1 MSLCLGNSVCIVSC
15 LGEQFAAVKSE
26 VPMVV
31 SLITVKLYA
40 PWVHSLKE
48 KMIVKVCVK
57 TVQRFNVS
65 VIESA
70 AQDIQ
75 QTIIISVAFLTD
87 NQARLIS
94 SAKRLAAFL
103 RKTQMRKSLS

>member
-1 MSLCLGNSVCIVSC
+1 
-15 LGEQFAAVKSE
+15 
-26 VPMVV
+26 MVV

-48 KMIVKVCVK
+48 KRMIVKSLCQK
-57 TVQRFNVS
+57 LRQRFNVS

-70 AQDIQ
+70 ALDIQ

-87 NQARLIS
+87 NQARADQLSEKIS
-94 SAKRLAAFL
+94 RFL
-103 RKTQMRKSLS
+103 EENTDAEIVELTIEQV

>member
-1 MSLCLGNSVCIVSC
+1 
-15 LGEQFAAVKSE
+15 
-26 VPMVV
+26 MVV

-48 KMIVKVCVK
+48 KRMIVKSLCQK
-57 TVQRFNVS
+57 LRQRFNVS

-94 SAKRLAAFL
+94 SKKRLAAL

>member
-1 MSLCLGNSVCIVSC
+1 
-15 LGEQFAAVKSE
+15 
-26 VPMVV
+26 MVV

-48 KMIVKVCVK
+48 KRMIVKSLCQK
-57 TVQRFNVS
+57 LRQRFNVS

-87 NQARLIS
+87 NQARADQLSEKIS
-94 SAKRLAAFL
+94 RFL
-103 RKTQMRKSLS
+103 EENTDAEIVELTIEQVKTSLCIKFKIGKNQIFI